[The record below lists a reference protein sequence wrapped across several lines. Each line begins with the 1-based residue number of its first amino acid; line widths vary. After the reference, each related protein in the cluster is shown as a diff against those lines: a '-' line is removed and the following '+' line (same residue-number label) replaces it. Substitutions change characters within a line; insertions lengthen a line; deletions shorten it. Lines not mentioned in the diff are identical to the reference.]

1 MVISRLIKY
10 ANDSPILFFIIV
22 EDRMKKPKVKS
33 QQYILLE
40 NLKKASSLLIKIG
53 KKDAIK
59 RMAKEIDF
67 CLVS

>member
-1 MVISRLIKY
+1 
-10 ANDSPILFFIIV
+10 
-22 EDRMKKPKVKS
+22 MKKPKVKS